1 MKIALTLDDV
11 LRNKRQQ
18 IFKIY
23 QKYID
28 PSFNPEEHDLTTNN
42 YQEILGFETK
52 EEYQRFLYED
62 YVFEIFAEAD
72 AVEKMLDKKFNLWTL
87 SVGDQDDLDEPID
100 FIITNPFEFNASIGF
115 THFFLSKMATR
126 VRETYFPLDSS
137 TIWDRCDVLI
147 TAEPKLIKERPEGKK
162 VIKIETDY
170 NKDLVADLTYK
181 SLSELIEDEEIIKK
195 LTEE

>member
-28 PSFNPEEHDLTTNN
+28 SSFNPKEHDLTTNN

-170 NKDLVADLTYK
+170 NKDLAADLTYK
-181 SLSELIEDEEIIKK
+181 SLSELIEDKEIIKK